1 VLHFQQCKNYSEK
14 RFDGTPASSLALTKR
29 LLFVGT
35 PSMRIQKIGIYE
47 RFIVVDDFEHVWTG
61 PLGWMPD
68 RRDALVFADRK
79 QAEKVIRI
87 LSKQAK
93 EIEDGHKYIAEVV
106 VTTASWLPLE
116 ELRETLD
123 RHVNIFNQIEHDLL
137 ILGVEID
144 WDSLREDSE

>member
-1 VLHFQQCKNYSEK
+1 
-14 RFDGTPASSLALTKR
+14 
-29 LLFVGT
+29 
-35 PSMRIQKIGIYE
+35 MRIQKIGIYE

-93 EIEDGHKYIAEVV
+93 EIEDGTKFVAQVI
-106 VTTASWLPLE
+106 VTTVSDRWVPID
-116 ELRETLD
+116 ELRATLERRIGILNELEND
-123 RHVNIFNQIEHDLL
+123 IHVLDVTF
-137 ILGVEID
+137 D
-144 WDSLREDSE
+144 WSSLREIDD

>member
-1 VLHFQQCKNYSEK
+1 
-14 RFDGTPASSLALTKR
+14 
-29 LLFVGT
+29 
-35 PSMRIQKIGIYE
+35 MRIQKIRIYE

-106 VTTASWLPLE
+106 VTTASGQWVPLDD
-116 ELRETLD
+116 LRETLR
-123 RHVNIFNQIEHDLL
+123 RHVNIFNQIDDDLL
-137 ILGVEID
+137 ILDVNID
-144 WDSLREDSE
+144 WNTLEELNDDE